1 MFIKGHSWFSMS
13 ESLNK
18 RLYFI
23 IFYSH
28 WHTHTVHYVFISLYQ
43 SVKGVLVHQ
52 QGLWPG
58 LKGFV
63 GLGPR
68 VLLWE
73 AGICLPSKPFTTS
86 CSTRSLTKILL
97 VLFKN
102 QTATKYIPHH
112 RTTGWI
118 AESFPV
124 WPSCHLKAV
133 LKLNYGLEVMFGN
146 TWG

>member
-1 MFIKGHSWFSMS
+1 MFIKRHSWFSVS

-18 RLYFI
+18 RLYLI
-23 IFYSH
+23 IFYSQ

-43 SVKGVLVHQ
+43 SVKGVRVHQ

-86 CSTRSLTKILL
+86 CSTRSLTKYCLCFLKTRRPQNTSHITERRAGLQ
-97 VLFKN
+97 N
-102 QTATKYIPHH
+102 RSPSDPHA
-112 RTTGWI
+112 I
-118 AESFPV
+118 
-124 WPSCHLKAV
+124 
-133 LKLNYGLEVMFGN
+133 
-146 TWG
+146 